1 MDRAAAVIFDGLLVD
16 SPMCAAGFMAGPKA
30 VKKATVKETVAFS
43 RLPSAF

>member
-16 SPMCAAGFMAGPKA
+16 RPKCAAGFMAGPTA

-43 RLPSAF
+43 HFHSVL